1 MLLCSYPLNLQTV
14 NSWVEVKIDLLSN
27 PWRPDSGYWWYNCE
41 SVINSKDHEV
51 EYITMGGFEGNVR
64 IMDYT
69 FINTKEDNFL
79 IWQSL
84 PGQHTSPSEH
94 LQSERQFLRFSS
106 S

>member
-27 PWRPDSGYWWYNCE
+27 PWSSGYDRIKCE
-41 SVINSKDHEV
+41 GFINFKDREI
-51 EYITMGGFEGNVR
+51 EYITMEGFEGNVR